1 MALHS
6 FYAKLPASPSL
17 PLGKNPNIAFTLCK
31 QVRLTLEDIVR
42 EPAGRPARF
51 LKRRW
56 SETAMRKI
64 VGLLDEEQRE
74 ALLELVDF
82 ATAAF
87 SAGLAVA
94 VLKGAVDLVAL
105 FI

>member
-1 MALHS
+1 M
-6 FYAKLPASPSL
+6 
-17 PLGKNPNIAFTLCK
+17 
-31 QVRLTLEDIVR
+31 
-42 EPAGRPARF
+42 
-51 LKRRW
+51 RR
-56 SETAMRKI
+56 I

-94 VLKGAVDLVAL
+94 VLKGAIDLVAL

>member
-1 MALHS
+1 
-6 FYAKLPASPSL
+6 
-17 PLGKNPNIAFTLCK
+17 
-31 QVRLTLEDIVR
+31 
-42 EPAGRPARF
+42 
-51 LKRRW
+51 
-56 SETAMRKI
+56 MRKI

-94 VLKGAVDLVAL
+94 ILKGAVDLIAL